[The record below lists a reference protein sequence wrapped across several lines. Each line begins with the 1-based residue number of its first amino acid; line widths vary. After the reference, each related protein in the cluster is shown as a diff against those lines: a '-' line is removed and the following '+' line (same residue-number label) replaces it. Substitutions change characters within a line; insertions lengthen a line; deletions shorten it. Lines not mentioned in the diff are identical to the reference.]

1 MSARLC
7 ALPQG
12 PPTCPLVQNEW
23 LQQVLSSPLQSRH
36 AGRKAG
42 YTDRSAC
49 VQRPCSE
56 RRDGEKSVLLS
67 DACLTGLPASEA
79 SCSGKVSGLPQLL
92 SSKGEKLFLK
102 DGTAALR
109 QEMDGPQVEQF
120 LPCGQKLHKSRMM

>member
-7 ALPQG
+7 ALPKG
-12 PPTCPLVQNEW
+12 PPTCPLVQTEW

-56 RRDGEKSVLLS
+56 RRDREKSVLLS

-92 SSKGEKLFLK
+92 SSKGEKLF
-102 DGTAALR
+102 GTAALR
-109 QEMDGPQVEQF
+109 QEMDGPRLNSFSPVDRNSIRA
-120 LPCGQKLHKSRMM
+120 G